1 MKEKKQNICCLL
13 HFHPQPTQQD
23 TESSDLTNRSNSS
36 SATGRCYFYIR
47 LCYVYIYIY
56 VWNFRI
62 NEFENFQKQK
72 LGFRWEKTKRHVF
85 SRFSN
90 SQVHMDFSRVYT
102 HFRDQRIRLWI
113 VGINATAFKGK
124 IATPAARISLA
135 TFERIP
141 QKVFEGC
148 FWGEKVAETWWEV
161 WLKI

>member
-1 MKEKKQNICCLL
+1 MKEKKKNICCLL

-47 LCYVYIYIY
+47 LCYVYIY

-85 SRFSN
+85 FQILQILKFTWTSAESTPT
-90 SQVHMDFSRVYT
+90 SET
-102 HFRDQRIRLWI
+102 
-113 VGINATAFKGK
+113 NASGFG
-124 IATPAARISLA
+124 SLA
-135 TFERIP
+135 SMQQRSKVKSPP
-141 QKVFEGC
+141 QQPGFPSRLLKESLKKSLKGAFG
-148 FWGEKVAETWWEV
+148 GKKLRKLDEKYD
-161 WLKI
+161 

>member
-1 MKEKKQNICCLL
+1 MKEKKKNICCLL

-85 SRFSN
+85 FQILQILKFTWTSAESTPT
-90 SQVHMDFSRVYT
+90 SET
-102 HFRDQRIRLWI
+102 
-113 VGINATAFKGK
+113 NASGFG
-124 IATPAARISLA
+124 SLA
-135 TFERIP
+135 SMQQRSKVKSPP
-141 QKVFEGC
+141 QQPGFPSRLLKESLKKSLKGAFG
-148 FWGEKVAETWWEV
+148 GKKLRKLDEKYD
-161 WLKI
+161 